1 MNNKS
6 IVKASL
12 FTLIFAFLAIG
23 TIAFAKEVMKNEN
36 SVEVNKT
43 AGKKITTEWYYFTSP
58 IAPTHPNYAA
68 ALQDP
73 SNYSPTNSTQAPEDC
88 EPGNAKVCAVR
99 AEPNPAD
106 NDQPNPTDLAALS
119 SEMASSNPAP
129 DLIVL
134 KYFEEQ

>member
-1 MNNKS
+1 MNKKS

-12 FTLIFAFLAIG
+12 FTLILAFFAIG

-36 SVEVNKT
+36 SAEVNN
-43 AGKKITTEWYYFTSP
+43 AVIKKVTTEWFYFTSP
-58 IAPTHPNYAA
+58 ISPTHPNYAA

-73 SNYSPTNSTQAPEDC
+73 NNYSPTNSTIAPEDC
-88 EPGNAKVCAVR
+88 EPGNEKVCAVR

-119 SEMASSNPAP
+119 SEMASTNPDP
-129 DLIVL
+129 DLVIL